1 MERVGVVSSEQ
12 REPGNSSVP
21 EVRKIV
27 VGFAPGAPVALGL
40 LVASVAIGLLGIYL
54 VTYAPKVPLVLGVAL
69 IGLLF
74 FLFLWAGLWAIGNRV
89 FTGRFN
95 FWPHLAIASLTTLGG
110 IVGSTL
116 GSYASFAMPGW
127 FTDRVIGLSLTAAPA
142 FLGLLAHIDVS
153 SGRSARVKA
162 SIAGAVAAVI
172 AGITFLGTF
181 AMPSSQAV
189 TSSLGVLHPLP
200 TGLVWKQSTD
210 EFAEELEDLE
220 ERVRPEGLEFGP
232 AGMPVPPRRG
242 DGRR

>member
-1 MERVGVVSSEQ
+1 MERVDALLSEQ
-12 REPGNSSVP
+12 RESDDSSLP
-21 EVRKIV
+21 EIRKIF

-40 LVASVAIGLLGIYL
+40 LVASVATGLLGIYL
-54 VTYAPKVPLVLGVAL
+54 VTYGPKIPLVLGTVL

-127 FTDRVIGLSLTAAPA
+127 FTDWVIGLSLTAAPA
-142 FLGLLAHIDVS
+142 YLGLLAHIDVS

-162 SIAGAVAAVI
+162 SIAGAIAALI
-172 AGITFLGTF
+172 AGITLLGTF
-181 AMPSSQAV
+181 ALPSSRAV

-220 ERVRPEGLEFGP
+220 ERVRPEGVELGP
-232 AGMPVPPRRG
+232 AGMPAPPP
-242 DGRR
+242 